1 MRALIVGAGI
11 AGPVTAMALQQV
23 GFEPV
28 IVEAHARGD
37 AEVGSYLTV
46 TPNGLDALAAIGA
59 LEAAVAIG
67 SPTRRNVMR
76 DDGWRILGD
85 LPLGTPLADGT
96 PALTLKRS
104 RLARRLADLAIERGI
119 RVIEGRRLVTA
130 ERAG

>member
-23 GFEPV
+23 GIEPV

-46 TPNGLDALAAIGA
+46 TPNGLDALAAVGA
-59 LEAAVAIG
+59 LDAATAIG

-76 DDGWRILGD
+76 DDAWRILGD
-85 LPLGTPLADGT
+85 LPLGTPLGW
-96 PALTLKRS
+96 
-104 RLARRLADLAIERGI
+104 
-119 RVIEGRRLVTA
+119 
-130 ERAG
+130 